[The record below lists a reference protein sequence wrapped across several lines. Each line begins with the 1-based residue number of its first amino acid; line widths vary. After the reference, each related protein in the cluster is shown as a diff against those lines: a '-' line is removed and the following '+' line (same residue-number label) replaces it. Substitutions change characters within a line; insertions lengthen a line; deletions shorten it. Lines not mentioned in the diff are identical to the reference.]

1 MYLSKNKLL
10 IENVIRN
17 STYSSNIE
25 FEKFQKL
32 YENKSKNISLIVKE
46 NYDGLKFK
54 DIPQNVEKFSEFMS
68 YEFDI
73 LNDEINVLGFAESDQ
88 KRNIQL
94 LNNLIK
100 TKTDF
105 FDIVPTN
112 FSKLERIS
120 FEFTEIKKKLKLTDT
135 R

>member
-1 MYLSKNKLL
+1 MEEHLIKDLSKNKLL

-94 LNNLIK
+94 LNNLIL
-100 TKTDF
+100 
-105 FDIVPTN
+105 
-112 FSKLERIS
+112 SL
-120 FEFTEIKKKLKLTDT
+120 
-135 R
+135 